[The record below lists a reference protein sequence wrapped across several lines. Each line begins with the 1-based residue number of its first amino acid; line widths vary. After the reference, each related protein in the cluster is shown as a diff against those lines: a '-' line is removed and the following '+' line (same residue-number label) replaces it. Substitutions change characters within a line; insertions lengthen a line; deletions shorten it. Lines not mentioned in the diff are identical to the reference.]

1 MKPTISVIVPALNE
15 EDNIE
20 PAVNEVISALDGRFS
35 DYELLVFDDGSTDNT
50 GAIIDRLAANDK
62 NVRAIHNENN
72 MGLGYSYKKG
82 VQLAK
87 NDYIVMFP
95 GDNQI
100 LKDSMTRIFDMI
112 GRADIVIPYIENY
125 RVRPLSRQLISK
137 SFTTVMNLLFRL
149 NLHYYNGTVIH
160 KREIIQPMPIDT
172 DGFAYQAEILTKL
185 IKSGHGYVEVGVPIC
200 ERACGFSKAFYLK
213 NIGRVCWS
221 IVSLF
226 WEFQF
231 KGRGADYKPVQK
243 SDAAR

>member
-1 MKPTISVIVPALNE
+1 MKPTISVIIPALNE
-15 EDNIE
+15 EDNVE
-20 PAVNEVISALDGRFS
+20 PAVNEVIGALDGRFS

-125 RVRPLSRQLISK
+125 RVRPLSRQFISK
-137 SFTTVMNLLFRL
+137 SFTTAMNLLFSQ

-185 IKSGHGYVEVGVPIC
+185 IKSGHSYVEVGVPIC
-200 ERACGFSKAFYLK
+200 ERACGFSKAFHLK

-226 WEFQF
+226 WEFRF
-231 KGRGADYKPVQK
+231 KGREADYKPAQK